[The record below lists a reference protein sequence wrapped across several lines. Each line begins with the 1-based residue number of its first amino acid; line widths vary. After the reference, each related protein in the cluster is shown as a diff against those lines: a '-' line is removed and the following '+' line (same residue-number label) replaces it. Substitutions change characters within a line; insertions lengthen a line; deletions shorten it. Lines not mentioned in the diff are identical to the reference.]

1 VNSPLLRKSSFWLCV
16 LILLYW
22 LTRVVALDSLAY
34 FIDESNHLW
43 WARTAWQGFP
53 FQAASDGRLLNV
65 LWMAVFWPFNAGVWV
80 SRFSVIL
87 ITTVGVACIGD
98 SARRMGLAQ
107 AGKQSAAL
115 AMLSYTFMPLA
126 FFFDR
131 MALADSLSGPF
142 VAITLWATIRLYQ
155 TPAPFNR
162 RASLWAIIGGL
173 ALTAAIFSKISNV
186 IFLCIPAIAV
196 LLLVPWAQWR
206 QSVLKAGAIY
216 AACLMSLLPL
226 ALIVKIVG
234 QSDLGLDILTR
245 KTGTPLEAIPQQ
257 IMTNLGVVGEQAAA
271 YLSFPLWA
279 ILIVSIGVAVW
290 KGRRA
295 AWFAMGV
302 LVITLGVLIVR
313 TDPAFLESRYL
324 PAYAPLLAALAG
336 AGLATARFGKK
347 PGLWLN
353 AALFILPGIVFVV
366 QGWVQP
372 EGLPLTTADRFQYIE
387 GWPSGYGFRDAAAD
401 LIAKGQTGKLVTL
414 DLGGFE
420 RFEAYL
426 LGRTE
431 RLTADQVKNNNLADV
446 LLVLDRPKDDEAV
459 AGKTWTLTEIGR
471 YPRPGGQSALVVY
484 RVQP

>member
-1 VNSPLLRKSSFWLCV
+1 
-16 LILLYW
+16 
-22 LTRVVALDSLAY
+22 
-34 FIDESNHLW
+34 
-43 WARTAWQGFP
+43 
-53 FQAASDGRLLNV
+53 
-65 LWMAVFWPFNAGVWV
+65 
-80 SRFSVIL
+80 
-87 ITTVGVACIGD
+87 
-98 SARRMGLAQ
+98 
-107 AGKQSAAL
+107 
-115 AMLSYTFMPLA
+115 
-126 FFFDR
+126 

-142 VAITLWATIRLYQ
+142 VAIALWATIRLYQ

-206 QSVLKAGAIY
+206 QSALKAGAIY
-216 AACLMSLLPL
+216 AACFVTLPPL
-226 ALIVKIVG
+226 ALIVKVVG

-257 IMTNLGVVGEQAAA
+257 IMTNLGVVAGQAAA
-271 YLSFPLWA
+271 YLPFPLWA
-279 ILIVSIGVAVW
+279 ILAVSIVVAVW
-290 KGRRA
+290 KGSRA
-295 AWFAMGV
+295 AWFVIGV
-302 LVITLGVLIVR
+302 LVVTLGVLIGR

-336 AGLATARFGKK
+336 AGLATARFKK
-347 PGLWLN
+347 QPGLWLN
-353 AALFILPGIVFVV
+353 AALFVLPGLVFVV

-387 GWPSGYGFRDAAAD
+387 GWPSGYGFREAAAD

-431 RLTADQVKNNNLADV
+431 RLTAADTMKSSEDYSNV
-446 LLVLDRPKDDEAV
+446 FLVLDRPKDDEAV

-471 YPRPGGQSALVVY
+471 YPRPGGQSAVVVY